1 VPVRRVFLLT
11 ALKLFDLASVVVCYA
26 VAWMVVVAH
35 AQVTSAGDL
44 LSLEISVADLMLSL
58 GLLAVWHLVFLV
70 LSVYRSKRLSSRWSE
85 IGGIV
90 RATAAGCAV
99 VYLPSLLVGTAP
111 VQNLL
116 LGLVFFAAMCT
127 VTVTSRLALRWV
139 LGVVRR
145 HGRNLRDILIVGTNR
160 RALAFARKLQESPE
174 LGYRILGFVDS
185 REWDVSGEFE
195 RSGHPLVGGVG
206 DPPAL
211 LRRQVVDEVLV
222 FLPLKSFYDL
232 GARVVGQCEEQGIRV
247 TLPSSSMFELT
258 KAQAMAEELEADP
271 VVTIATRTITGAGA
285 VLKRV
290 IDVVGAA
297 VLLVALAPLL
307 LGVAL
312 VIKLTSPGPV
322 LFSQERVGLKK
333 RRFRMLKF
341 RTMVADAERRM
352 REVEHLNEV
361 SGPVFKIRNDPR
373 VTRVGAVLRKT
384 SIDEL
389 PQLLNVLKGDLSL
402 VGPRPLPVRD
412 YEGFDKD
419 PHRRRFSV
427 RPGITC
433 LWQIGGRSNV
443 SFERWMELDM
453 EYIDNWSLWL
463 DLKILIKTIPVV
475 LRGTGAA

>member
-1 VPVRRVFLLT
+1 VRRVVLLT
-11 ALKLFDLASVVVCYA
+11 ALKLFDLASVVVCYGA
-26 VAWMVVVAH
+26 AWMLVVGRAR
-35 AQVTSAGDL
+35 VTGADDL
-44 LSLEISVADLMLSL
+44 LSLEIRVADLMLALALL
-58 GLLAVWHLVFLV
+58 GVWHLVFLMCG
-70 LSVYRSKRLSSRWSE
+70 VYDSKRLSSRWSE

-90 RATAAGCAV
+90 RATATAAAV
-99 VYLPSLLVGTAP
+99 VFLPSLLFRSAP
-111 VQNLL
+111 AENLVI
-116 LGLVFFAAMCT
+116 GAAFFAAVCS
-127 VTVTSRLALRWV
+127 VAVTSRLALRWF
-139 LGVVRR
+139 LGVIRR
-145 HGRNLRDILIVGTNR
+145 RGRNLRHLLIVGTNR
-160 RALAFARKLQESPE
+160 RALAFARRLEDTPE
-174 LGYRILGFVDS
+174 LGYRILGFLDS
-185 REWDVSGEFE
+185 REWDASGGFE

-206 DPPAL
+206 DLPAI

-222 FLPLKSFYDL
+222 FLPLKSFYEL
-232 GARVVGQCEEQGIRV
+232 GARIVRQCEEQGIRV
-247 TLPSSSMFELT
+247 TLPSSMFELT
-258 KAQAMAEELEADP
+258 TAQATAQELEADP
-271 VVTIATRTITGAGA
+271 VVTIATRTITGGGA
-285 VLKRV
+285 FFKRV
-290 IDVVGAA
+290 IDVVSAA

-322 LFSQERVGLKK
+322 LFSQERVGLNK

-352 REVEHLNEV
+352 REVEHLNEA

-389 PQLLNVLKGDLSL
+389 PQLLNVLTGDLSL

-433 LWQIGGRSNV
+433 LWQIGGRSDV

-463 DLKILIKTIPVV
+463 DLKILFKTIPVV